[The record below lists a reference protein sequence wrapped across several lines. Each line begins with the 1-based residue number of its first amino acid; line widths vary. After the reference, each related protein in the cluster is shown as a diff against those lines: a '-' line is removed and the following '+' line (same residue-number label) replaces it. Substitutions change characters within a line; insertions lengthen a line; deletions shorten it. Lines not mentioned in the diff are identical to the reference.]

1 MENLQG
7 ELVKLRED
15 LLGAMGQLEEERH
28 RARTLQAMVTN
39 TTTQEERQSVI
50 RTLDREI
57 LWIQSGIRQWLG
69 IAERRTGV
77 QGITSIEDC
86 IGSLLT
92 IHTTHYL
99 LVL

>member
-1 MENLQG
+1 M
-7 ELVKLRED
+7 KLRED

-57 LWIQSGIRQWLG
+57 LLDTEWDQAMARDSR
-69 IAERRTGV
+69 EEDRSTG
-77 QGITSIEDC
+77 D
-86 IGSLLT
+86 
-92 IHTTHYL
+92 H
-99 LVL
+99 